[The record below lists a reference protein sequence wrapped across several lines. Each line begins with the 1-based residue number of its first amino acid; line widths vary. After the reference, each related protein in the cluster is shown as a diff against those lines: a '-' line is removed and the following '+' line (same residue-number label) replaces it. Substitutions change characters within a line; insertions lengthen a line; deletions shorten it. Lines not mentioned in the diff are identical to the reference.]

1 MIDKH
6 TATDQPTES
15 ERALMKPRVK
25 AFIFP
30 SIPRLDYEITAFNEA
45 VDLQIMHEKTLAEKA
60 GDIELPDGVKSFD
73 IGEFSMSFEDG
84 ATSSRLT
91 KKTICPSAYG
101 VLLEAGLM
109 YKGVEGRLTAWH

>member
-6 TATDQPTES
+6 TATDPPTDE
-15 ERALMKPRVK
+15 ERALMRPRMK

-30 SIPRLDYEITAFNEA
+30 TIPRKDYETEAFDEA
-45 VDLQIMHEKTLAEKA
+45 MDLQIMHEKSLAA
-60 GDIELPDGVKSFD
+60 VVDDIELPDGVKSFD

-84 ATSSRLT
+84 MTSARLT
-91 KKTICPSAYG
+91 KKTICPAAYG

-109 YKGVEGRLTAWH
+109 YKGVEGRLF